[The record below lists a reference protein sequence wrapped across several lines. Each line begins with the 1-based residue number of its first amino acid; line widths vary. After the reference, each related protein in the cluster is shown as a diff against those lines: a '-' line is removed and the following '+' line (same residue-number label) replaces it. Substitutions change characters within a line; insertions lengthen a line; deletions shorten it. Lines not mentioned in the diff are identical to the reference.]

1 VKETHIGTPRSKVR
15 VIIAYTAMP
24 VSPDGRLGASS
35 MPREESQQLGSKNSK
50 KMAAQGGL
58 EVSEL
63 LNQEKLPPWAGM

>member
-1 VKETHIGTPRSKVR
+1 
-15 VIIAYTAMP
+15 
-24 VSPDGRLGASS
+24 